1 MREGSGLAGRR
12 VLVVGAS
19 SGIGAAFA
27 RSAIRRGALVA
38 VAARRRDRLD
48 ALIDAEGAG
57 VAVAGD
63 VTDPAS
69 ARSLVDTAAGALG
82 GLDLVLYAAGAGALQ
97 RLEDT
102 DPELWRELFA
112 VNVVGANLI
121 CAAALRHLDTDGVVA
136 FVSSRTVGDVNW
148 GLVPYAATKAALD
161 TCIRGWR
168 VEHGDRRFV
177 RVVMG
182 NTQPTEFADRL
193 DPDLLGPAIE
203 AWGRQGIPGGMMHVD
218 EVADALVDALG
229 VVCDHPAVDSSELR
243 FDARP

>member
-1 MREGSGLAGRR
+1 MHDGVGLAGRR

-27 RSAIRRGALVA
+27 RAAIRAGALVA
-38 VAARRRDRLD
+38 VAARRRERLD
-48 ALIDAEGAG
+48 ELVEAAGAG

-63 VTDPAS
+63 VTDADD
-69 ARSLVDTAAGALG
+69 ARRIVDEAAAALD

-102 DPELWRELFA
+102 DPDLWQALFA
-112 VNVVGANLI
+112 VNVIGANLV
-121 CAAALRHLDTDGVVA
+121 CGAALRHLDTDGVVA
-136 FVSSRTVGDVNW
+136 FVSSRTVEDVNW
-148 GLVPYAATKAALD
+148 GLLPYAATKAALD

-177 RVVMG
+177 RIVMG
-182 NTQPTEFADRL
+182 NTQPTEFAERL

-203 AWGRQGIPGGMMHVD
+203 AWGHQGIPGGMMHVD
-218 EVADALVDALG
+218 EVAAALVDALG
-229 VVCDHPAVDSSELR
+229 AICDHPAVDSSELR